1 MSNLNAT
8 DAEGGW
14 PADTT
19 GAMRSSDDRN
29 RGTQSAGA
37 DAGEAA
43 HHVVDTAKQETR
55 SVASEVGRQAKKLAG
70 QVGDEFRGQAAMQQT
85 RAADALHAAGTSF
98 SRMADGSDDSGYAPQ
113 IVRAAGERV
122 DAVATW
128 LGTRD
133 PAGVVD
139 EVKRFAR
146 RRPGVFIAVAV
157 GAGLVVGRLVR
168 ALASSS
174 NDEPSGSTAGA
185 LDPGSTT
192 RSGAATG
199 LRPGDS
205 VPSDPF
211 DAPSVPPL
219 RETPARGAT
228 TVGVTGTGSGGPAP
242 GVGGETGDLP

>member
-19 GAMRSSDDRN
+19 GSTRPGEDRDH
-29 RGTQSAGA
+29 GTRPAPA
-37 DAGEAA
+37 DAGDAA
-43 HHVVDTAKQETR
+43 HHVVDAAKQETR

-70 QVGDEFRGQAAMQQT
+70 QVGDEFRGQAAQQQT
-85 RAADALHAAGTSF
+85 RAADALHSAGTSF
-98 SRMADGSDDSGYAPQ
+98 SKMADSSDDDGYAPQ
-113 IVRAAGERV
+113 LVRAAGERV

-174 NDEPSGSTAGA
+174 NDEPSGSTGA
-185 LDPGSTT
+185 LGAGSTT

-199 LRPGDS
+199 VRPGDS

-211 DAPSVPPL
+211 EAPSVPPL

-228 TVGVTGTGSGGPAP
+228 TVGVTGAGSGGPAP
-242 GVGGETGDLP
+242 GTTGEAGDLR